1 MMAEPESV
9 SVSELGFE
17 NRKNEIQACVEWAY
31 ETLFPGVLVPSV
43 RGFGSRSQNMFTDQS
58 DWDFA
63 VAVSEE
69 QFPQADDIRKL
80 IQQKLLDRNLNLV
93 KNFHRTQD
101 QPDKSTLVW
110 QRTGDNVTTSLL
122 VSTQDSMAMAVA
134 TTEFLRDF

>member
-9 SVSELGFE
+9 SVSVLGFE
-17 NRKNEIQACVEWAY
+17 KRKNEIQAYVKWAY
-31 ETLFPGVLVPSV
+31 ETLFPGVLVPPV
-43 RGFGSRSQNMFTDQS
+43 RGFGSRSQNMFTDKS

-101 QPDKSTLVW
+101 QPEKVLWFGKELETTL
-110 QRTGDNVTTSLL
+110 RLAYL
-122 VSTQDSMAMAVA
+122 
-134 TTEFLRDF
+134 